1 MIKKNK
7 PSFFNKIFKNDKIN
21 KEEKSNESNP
31 YLNSKKVWNAYTGT
45 LISSRLLWQITAL
58 ISLLITLCSIM
69 GVIYIGSQSK
79 YIPYIVE
86 QQNGRV
92 TGSGLAYPAHEP
104 SKIMYQAAVS
114 DYIFYSRMITPDV
127 SMQRKA
133 IFKVYSMLSDGD
145 PAFIKMNEWMQKD
158 GKSPFDRASKEVVN
172 IEIKSVLPQTQNT
185 WQVEWI
191 ESIRDRQGTLIK
203 EPFSMRALVT
213 AYQAEPSS
221 SKTLEEMNN
230 NPANIYIR
238 DFSWSELN

>member
-1 MIKKNK
+1 MI
-7 PSFFNKIFKNDKIN
+7 NKIFKKN
-21 KEEKSNESNP
+21 KKEKLSESESNSNP

-45 LISSRLLWQITAL
+45 LISSRLLWQVTAL
-58 ISLLITLCSIM
+58 ISLLIALCAIG
-69 GVIYIGSQSK
+69 GVIYIGAQSK

-92 TGSGLAYPAHEP
+92 TGSGVAYPAPEP

-127 SMQRKA
+127 SLQRKA
-133 IFKVYSMLSDGD
+133 IFKVYSMLNDAD

-172 IEIKSVLPQTQNT
+172 VEIKSVLPQTQNT

-191 ESIRDRQGTLIK
+191 ESIRDRQGTLVK

-213 AYQAEPSS
+213 VYQAEPNS
-221 SKTLEEMNN
+221 SKTLDEMNN
-230 NPANIYIR
+230 NPASIYIR

>member
-7 PSFFNKIFKNDKIN
+7 LKK
-21 KEEKSNESNP
+21 SNP
-31 YLNSKKVWNAYTGT
+31 YLNSKKVWNAYTGS
-45 LISSRLLWQITAL
+45 LMSSRLLWQVTAL
-58 ISLLITLCSIM
+58 ISLLIALCSIG

-92 TGSGLAYPAHEP
+92 TGSGLAYPAVEP

-114 DYIFYSRMITPDV
+114 DYIFYSRMITPDIA
-127 SMQRKA
+127 MQRKA

-145 PAFIKMNEWMQKD
+145 AAIIKMNEWMQKD
-158 GKSPFDRASKEVVN
+158 GKSPFDRAAKEVVS
-172 IEIKSVLPQTQNT
+172 IDIKSVLEQTKNT
-185 WQVEWI
+185 WQVEWL
-191 ESIRDRQGTLIK
+191 ESVRDRQGSIVK
-203 EPFSMRALVT
+203 APFSMRALVT
-213 AYQAEPSS
+213 VYQAEPNS
-221 SKTLEEMNN
+221 SKTLDEMNN